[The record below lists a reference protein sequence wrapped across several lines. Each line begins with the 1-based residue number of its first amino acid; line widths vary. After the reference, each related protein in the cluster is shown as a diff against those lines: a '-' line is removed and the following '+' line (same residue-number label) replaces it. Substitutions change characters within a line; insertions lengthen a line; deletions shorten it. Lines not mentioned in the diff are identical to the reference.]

1 MWRGGGGEGKRS
13 KKLDFCSIEKNKLG
27 FSPILFGF
35 LLICLPFPGQERK
48 LLQGCCFNAESFYA
62 KTELVMRVSGLVE
75 VLEIM
80 SKNFVF

>member
-1 MWRGGGGEGKRS
+1 MQKS
-13 KKLDFCSIEKNKLG
+13 FVVV
-27 FSPILFGF
+27 LFLF
-35 LLICLPFPGQERK
+35 FFAFPGQERK